1 MVPDAFYSTLDF
13 DLPQA
18 VPREELHQFLI
29 GVYGDYIVSSTL
41 CEVQQVL
48 LLLNLVLSKPRAG
61 KAKYMVT
68 NEMMCV

>member
-41 CEVQQVL
+41 CEVQ
-48 LLLNLVLSKPRAG
+48 
-61 KAKYMVT
+61 
-68 NEMMCV
+68 